1 MKRIISSSLVLIGLT
16 LSLFLPNLVYA
27 APADAPPGSKIEERI
42 KQRTSEQNLNLTQR
56 DITRITSKC
65 IGSQAVVR
73 EIQSKLG
80 SVSDKRLNT
89 YEAIDAKLWV
99 IIGKLKLADKDTFKL
114 ESQRGEYAKKV
125 TLLSSTMNQYKQVID
140 DMVVINCQSDIKGYM
155 SLVATARL
163 YHESIRKQT
172 EEIKSYVVNDVK
184 ASLQTFASELQPKP
198 STEQ

>member
-1 MKRIISSSLVLIGLT
+1 MKKILSSVLVLTILSATIAIPGLV
-16 LSLFLPNLVYA
+16 SA
-27 APADAPPGSKIEERI
+27 APADAPPGSKIEERVKLRI
-42 KQRTSEQNLNLTQR
+42 AEQNLNLSQK
-56 DITRITSKC
+56 DITRYTGKC
-65 IGSQAVVR
+65 IGSQAKVR

-114 ESQRGEYAKKV
+114 ESQRAEYAKKV
-125 TLLSSTMNQYKQVID
+125 AVLSNTMNQYKQVID
-140 DMVVINCQSDIKGYM
+140 DTVVINCQSDIKGYM

-163 YHESIRKQT
+163 YHEAIRKQT
-172 EEIKSYVVNDVK
+172 EEIKGYVVNDVK
-184 ASLQTFASELQPKP
+184 ASLQAFASELQPKP